1 MAEEDIQE
9 TTPNPEGGE
18 ATAVAEPYS
27 IRFLR
32 NG

>member
-9 TTPNPEGGE
+9 TTPNPR
-18 ATAVAEPYS
+18 AAKRPPWLNPYS

>member
-18 ATAVAEPYS
+18 LTAVAEP
-27 IRFLR
+27 LQHPLPPH
-32 NG
+32 G